1 MAAGG
6 LGQLEFDER
15 ALNVGSGE
23 FGGLQAFDFFLA
35 RGGLRGTGAGGK
47 ARNEILQLGDFLFAH
62 LVFGFDAR
70 ADGGL
75 GEDHVV
81 VAANV
86 GDDGLVVDVGD
97 VSADLVEE
105 MAVVRN
111 DDKNAFVGGQVILE
125 PVDGIEVEI
134 VGGLVKKERG
144 RVAEK
149 GLGEKDA
156 NLLAAL

>member
-1 MAAGG
+1 MAAGR
-6 LGQLEFDER
+6 LGQFEFDER

-23 FGGLQAFDFFLA
+23 LGGLQAFDFFLS
-35 RGGLRGTGAGGK
+35 RSGLGRTSAGGK

-86 GDDGLVVDVGD
+86 GDNGFVVDVGN
-97 VSADLVEE
+97 VGADFIEE

-111 DDKNAFVGGQVILE
+111 DDENAFVGGQVILE
-125 PVDGIEVEI
+125 PMDGIEVEI
-134 VGGLVKKERG
+134 VGGLIEKERG

-156 NLLAAL
+156 NFLAAV